1 MIPSKAPLWRLFFAM
16 IYDVFLVAPLLM
28 ANAFVWV
35 SIFGPIESVEET
47 AVPSW
52 LMQLS
57 SVAVVVTFF
66 TIFWC
71 KSGQTLG
78 MQAWRIK
85 VQTTSGELLNPKQAL
100 GRCAASVLSFAS
112 CGLGYLWALFD
123 RESRT
128 WHDQL
133 SGTQMVLLPKAS

>member
-66 TIFWC
+66 TICWC

-78 MQAWRIK
+78 MQA
-85 VQTTSGELLNPKQAL
+85 
-100 GRCAASVLSFAS
+100 
-112 CGLGYLWALFD
+112 
-123 RESRT
+123 
-128 WHDQL
+128 
-133 SGTQMVLLPKAS
+133 

>member
-1 MIPSKAPLWRLFFAM
+1 VTPNPAPLWRLLFAM

-47 AVPSW
+47 AVPNW
-52 LMQLS
+52 LMQLTS
-57 SVAVVVTFF
+57 LAVIAVFF

-85 VQTTSGELLNPKQAL
+85 VQTPSGNLLTPKRAL
-100 GRCAASVLSFAS
+100 GRCWASVLSFAPF
-112 CGLGYLWALFD
+112 GFGYLWSLID
-123 RESRT
+123 RDSCT
-128 WHDQL
+128 WHDRI
-133 SGTQMVLLPKAS
+133 SDTRVILLPKTQ

>member
-1 MIPSKAPLWRLFFAM
+1 MTPSKAPLWRLCFAM

-35 SIFGPIESVEET
+35 SIFGSIESVEEA

-85 VQTTSGELLNPKQAL
+85 VQTSSGELLNPKQAL
-100 GRCAASVLSFAS
+100 GRCAASVLSIAP

>member
-1 MIPSKAPLWRLFFAM
+1 M
-16 IYDVFLVAPLLM
+16 IYDVFLLAPLLM

-35 SIFGPIESVEET
+35 SIFGPIKSVEET

-57 SVAVVVTFF
+57 SVGVIIIFF

-85 VQTTSGELLNPKQAL
+85 VQTAGGELLNPKQAL
-100 GRCAASVLSFAS
+100 GRCAASLLSFAS
-112 CGLGYLWALFD
+112 CGLGYLWALVD
-123 RESRT
+123 PASRT
-128 WHDQL
+128 WHDRL
-133 SGTQMVLLPKAS
+133 SGTQIVLLPKAS